1 MIYCVKTMRESS
13 DDFTTEQMSE
23 FYVYVYKTIFYIFAA
38 VTAIFENKT
47 QKGWVL
53 YETDLRNYPL

>member
-1 MIYCVKTMRESS
+1 MCESS
-13 DDFTTEQMSE
+13 DDFTTEEMSD
-23 FYVYVYKTIFYIFAA
+23 FYAYVFKTIFYIFAA

-47 QKGWVL
+47 QKGWML